1 MAQPYES
8 DEENDAAFV
17 YPGFEF
23 EEETEN
29 HLESEEEEDDEEYI
43 PVVNSPRV
51 VGNVSLNPG
60 RVSVEE
66 ERSKR
71 RRAEHGG
78 EGGGETCSLIAD
90 ENAES
95 SQGREWNR
103 TQIDGLFCPI
113 CMDAWTSEGD
123 HHISCLPCGHIFGLS
138 CISRWLKQSR
148 SSAKCPQCNRK
159 CTLKDVRKLF
169 APRIAVI
176 DEESQKTIRSLEVKC
191 ASLEKKSADWCRKES
206 EWQKREAEL
215 QLKVN
220 QLTERT
226 TYLEHLVEDMQSRS
240 NVPFTAG
247 RNSQGH
253 KIPGII
259 NSKLCCRG
267 SSSIFVLERELQV
280 DGARLFDIDAFG
292 QILLL
297 VRRLPKIGGSHVLTK
312 MNLLPPHESEDIL
325 LPSSMKIIK
334 DLHISPFNGS
344 HALCASLGEKLSV
357 LSMESNSVILS
368 YDLLGPAW
376 SCCWDLHSS
385 YYMYAG
391 LQNGLLLAFDMRQT
405 RGPVESSPGLTNNPI
420 HTLYS
425 VQSNSSSGVRTLLS
439 ASSIGICQWNF
450 GSTEERPSLVPQTA
464 NQGVCIS
471 LAHCLSGDDVVVTF
485 RPKVEMTNEM
495 AYSQS
500 SLTPCS
506 ISGRGVLG
514 SHLHLKRVGDKY
526 EQLGISC
533 ATVSNIQL
541 PRSVIVD
548 RENEKPLFAAGD
560 EETLG
565 LILQELPTFKFD
577 QSLKSHKHHICDV
590 KYTSTLTQGLL
601 GCLSEDRLQLY
612 SSKMR

>member
-1 MAQPYES
+1 MAHPYDS
-8 DEENDAAFV
+8 DEENDDAFV
-17 YPGFEF
+17 YPGFEV
-23 EEETEN
+23 EEETES
-29 HLESEEEEDDEEYI
+29 HLESEEEEEDGDDDDEEYI
-43 PVVNSPRV
+43 PVANSPRV
-51 VGNVSLNPG
+51 LGNGFLNAG

-71 RRAEHGG
+71 RRVNPEG
-78 EGGGETCSLIAD
+78 EEMRSLIAD
-90 ENAES
+90 ENAEC

-123 HHISCLPCGHIFGLS
+123 HHICCLPCGHIFGLS
-138 CISRWLKQSR
+138 CISKWLKQNR
-148 SSAKCPQCNRK
+148 NSAKCPQCNRN

-169 APRIAVI
+169 APRFAVV
-176 DEESQKTIRSLEVKC
+176 DEESQ
-191 ASLEKKSADWCRKES
+191 KSADWCRKES

-226 TYLEHLVEDMQSRS
+226 TYLEHLVGDMESS
-240 NVPFTAG
+240 STVPFSAG
-247 RNSQGH
+247 N
-253 KIPGII
+253 I
-259 NSKLCCRG
+259 NSKLCQGG

-297 VRRLPKIGGSHVLTK
+297 ARRLPKIDGSHVLTK

-344 HALCASLGEKLSV
+344 HALCASLGKKLSV

-368 YDLLGPAW
+368 YDLPSPAW
-376 SCCWDLHSS
+376 SCCWDLQSS

-391 LQNGLLLAFDMRQT
+391 LQNSLLLAFDMRQT

-425 VQSNSSSGVRTLLS
+425 VQNNFSSGVRTLLS

-450 GSTEERPSLVPQTA
+450 GGAEERPSLVPQTA

-471 LAHCLSGDDVVVTF
+471 LAHCPSSDDIVATF

-495 AYSQS
+495 SVSQLS
-500 SLTPCS
+500 PTPCS
-506 ISGRGVLG
+506 IIGQRVLG

-526 EQLGISC
+526 QELGIAC
-533 ATVSNIQL
+533 ATVSNIRL
-541 PRSVIVD
+541 PRSVIID
-548 RENEKPLFAAGD
+548 RENEKPLFAVGD

-565 LILQELPTFKFD
+565 LILQELPTFTFT
-577 QSLKSHKHHICDV
+577 QNLKSHKHHICDI
-590 KYTSTLTQGLL
+590 KCTSTLSQGLL
-601 GCLSEDRLQLY
+601 GCLSEDRLQLF
-612 SSKMR
+612 SSKI